1 MSIKS
6 KADWLRG
13 FLESLEYSDTISKR
27 QIQLLKEKLNLLLEE
42 IEENEFI
49 EDDDDDFSDNQS
61 KTIRV
66 IQVVHAHWKLMIYHS
81 KTPAANIG
89 FASGRVTCF
98 Y

>member
-61 KTIRV
+61 NNNSSNT
-66 IQVVHAHWKLMIYHS
+66 
-81 KTPAANIG
+81 
-89 FASGRVTCF
+89 SGSQSLEDDLPF
-98 Y
+98 

>member
-61 KTIRV
+61 NNNSRNTSSS
-66 IQVVHAHWKLMIYHS
+66 QSFEDDL
-81 KTPAANIG
+81 P
-89 FASGRVTCF
+89 F
-98 Y
+98 

>member
-61 KTIRV
+61 NNNSSNTSSSRSFEDD
-66 IQVVHAHWKLMIYHS
+66 L
-81 KTPAANIG
+81 P
-89 FASGRVTCF
+89 F
-98 Y
+98 

>member
-61 KTIRV
+61 NNNSSNTSSSRSFEV
-66 IQVVHAHWKLMIYHS
+66 DDL
-81 KTPAANIG
+81 P
-89 FASGRVTCF
+89 F
-98 Y
+98 

>member
-42 IEENEFI
+42 IEENDFI
-49 EDDDDDFSDNQS
+49 EDDDDFSNNQS
-61 KTIRV
+61 GNSSNTKSN
-66 IQVVHAHWKLMIYHS
+66 S
-81 KTPAANIG
+81 KTVYDDDLP
-89 FASGRVTCF
+89 F
-98 Y
+98 

>member
-61 KTIRV
+61 NNKSSNTSSSRSFEV
-66 IQVVHAHWKLMIYHS
+66 DDL
-81 KTPAANIG
+81 P
-89 FASGRVTCF
+89 F
-98 Y
+98 

>member
-42 IEENEFI
+42 IEENYFI
-49 EDDDDDFSDNQS
+49 EDDDDFSNNQS
-61 KTIRV
+61 GNSSNTKSN
-66 IQVVHAHWKLMIYHS
+66 S
-81 KTPAANIG
+81 KTVYDDDLP
-89 FASGRVTCF
+89 F
-98 Y
+98 

>member
-42 IEENEFI
+42 IEENDLS
-49 EDDDDDFSDNQS
+49 EDDDDDFSNNQIS
-61 KTIRV
+61 N
-66 IQVVHAHWKLMIYHS
+66 S
-81 KTPAANIG
+81 SSN
-89 FASGRVTCF
+89 SGGLLTVDDDADLPF
-98 Y
+98 